1 MNDRYLKGVL
11 TVIAASLVWIAVQ
24 LTIGTAHAQQQPM
37 VQPLPQPLPQ
47 RGMSEVRL
55 VTYQGRREGD
65 VNHPLNYVPVF
76 CANCK

>member
-1 MNDRYLKGVL
+1 MTDRYVKSVL

-24 LTIGTAHAQQQPM
+24 LTIGTANAQPVTN
-37 VQPLPQPLPQ
+37 VQPTPAPQ
-47 RGMSEVRL
+47 RGMGEVRL
-55 VTYQGRREGD
+55 VTYQGKREGD